1 MQTIHI
7 DVNDNYLNQV
17 INILESLKGIMLED
31 IKIEKKNVDENKD
44 LIKAQIKSMS
54 KTWDNKEDE
63 AWDEL

>member
-54 KTWDNKEDE
+54 QTWDNKEDE